1 MDKQPRHRPRGGL
14 PWFLRSLALRLV
26 ILVIIFVTVPVLI
39 YQQFRAADLEK
50 QELLLQS
57 AQLQGELIARS
68 LVRLLEDADGG
79 IPADLSENLARL
91 VEGDARV
98 KVLLRPAGVERAYG
112 FFYVAAVP
120 TVTADALE
128 FERQFLIEQG
138 ILGRLGMTCSGNMPL
153 ALRLPMGQ
161 EGREQLLTSITP
173 VNTDFGC
180 WAIIISQASQ
190 AYLGSSIGRPYWNT
204 PEVRVAAMI
213 YLASAALILALF
225 LGVWRN
231 LSQFGRLARQIGFN
245 ESHGSFAEQNKVP
258 ELHSVAS
265 DFDRLVDSL
274 RRSAEDIRRAAE
286 DNAHAFKTPIGII
299 RQSIE
304 PLRRITPRDHRGAQ
318 SVDLIEQ
325 AVSRLD
331 MLVSCARQVDETTA
345 DLYEPADSELDV
357 AAMLERTVGGYAATT
372 SPQRLRFKLN
382 LRARPKVRASEDQ
395 MVTILENVIDNAVRF
410 SPDGGVID
418 IGLQRQGRFALI
430 TVGDRGPGVA
440 PQNLER
446 IFERY
451 FSEARESERSAPA
464 RQIDGGDG
472 GNGPEGTGHEV
483 AIKDDA
489 GKSNGNGN
497 GGSGDGDP
505 HFGIGLW
512 IVQRHIESLGGG
524 VQAENREGGGLLIR
538 LLLPRAA

>member
-1 MDKQPRHRPRGGL
+1 VDKQRRDRPHGGL

-26 ILVIIFVTVPVLI
+26 VLVIIFVTVPVLI

-68 LVRLLEDADGG
+68 LVRLLEEAEGG
-79 IPADLSENLARL
+79 IPADLSDNLSRL
-91 VEGDARV
+91 VEGGARV

-120 TVTADALE
+120 AVTADALE

-138 ILGRLGMTCSGNMPL
+138 ILGRLGMTCSGDMPL
-153 ALRLPMGQ
+153 ALRLPMD
-161 EGREQLLTSITP
+161 EAGREQLLTSITP

-180 WAIIISQASQ
+180 WAIIISQASE

-213 YLASAALILALF
+213 YLASAVMILALF

-245 ESHGSFAEQNKVP
+245 EGHGSFAAQNKVP

-265 DFDRLVDSL
+265 DFDRLVDTL

-304 PLRRITPRDHRGAQ
+304 PLRRMSPRDDRGQQ
-318 SVDLIEQ
+318 SVELIEQ

-345 DLYEPADSELDV
+345 DLYEPPDSELDL
-357 AAMLERTVGGYAATT
+357 ADLLERTVGGYASTT
-372 SPQRLRFKLN
+372 RQRRLRFKLD
-382 LRARPKVRASEDQ
+382 LRARPKVLASEDQ
-395 MVTILENVIDNAVRF
+395 MVTVIENVIDNAVRF
-410 SPDGGVID
+410 SPDGAVID
-418 IGLQRQGRFALI
+418 ISLQRHGKYALVSI
-430 TVGDRGPGVA
+430 GDRGPGVA
-440 PQNLER
+440 PENLEA

-451 FSEARESERSAPA
+451 FSEDRDQAKTA
-464 RQIDGGDG
+464 GDG
-472 GNGPEGTGHEV
+472 DGR
-483 AIKDDA
+483 
-489 GKSNGNGN
+489 
-497 GGSGDGDP
+497 GGSGDGEG

-512 IVQRHIESLGGG
+512 IVRRNVESLGGKAG
-524 VQAENREGGGLLIR
+524 AENREGGGLIIR
-538 LLLPRAA
+538 LALPPSA